1 MNAGTNSVLN
11 VMKSAP
17 FGLDAASFG
26 MIAAGVAVVD
36 LSNVFT
42 LVHNS
47 LRHGPG
53 VALWI
58 PCVAEASS
66 GLSAL
71 GAVWIIAS
79 ALRLASPS
87 RTYWGGV
94 LLIHVL
100 ASLSFSAQHV
110 LGMVALRKAVYSVM
124 GAYYQFE
131 LGDWLY
137 EYRKDVLTYLIIAT
151 LLVAFRSRS
160 ENAKREAA
168 PQSESEPI
176 FDIAIGA
183 RTIRV
188 PLRAVLA
195 LRAAGNYVEVLL
207 EDGRRPLVRGTLS
220 SYAERLVPSGFERTH
235 RSWLVNRARVTGL
248 RPAGSGDMHVDLPGG
263 CEAPLSRRFPEAL
276 RRLKHLK

>member
-1 MNAGTNSVLN
+1 MSAGPNSILN
-11 VMKSAP
+11 VTKGAL

-26 MIAAGVAVVD
+26 MIAAGVAVID

-47 LRHGPG
+47 LHHGPG

-58 PCVAEASS
+58 PSVAEASS

-71 GAVWIIAS
+71 AAVWIIAS
-79 ALRLASPS
+79 ALRLASPG
-87 RTYWGGV
+87 RMHWGGV
-94 LLIHVL
+94 ALVHAL
-100 ASLSFSAQHV
+100 ASLCFSAQHV
-110 LGMVALRKAVYSVM
+110 LGMVALREAIYGVM
-124 GAYYQFE
+124 GAHYQFA

-137 EYRKDVLTYLIIAT
+137 EYRKDVLTYVIIAAC
-151 LLVAFRSRS
+151 LAAFRSRAVS
-160 ENAKREAA
+160 AKREAA
-168 PQSESEPI
+168 PRFETEPV
-176 FDIAIGA
+176 FDIDMGA
-183 RTIRV
+183 RKIRV

-195 LRAAGNYVEVLL
+195 LHAAGNYVEVLL

-248 RPAGSGDMHVDLPGG
+248 RPAGSGDMHLDLPGG

-276 RRLKHLK
+276 RRLKQK

>member
-1 MNAGTNSVLN
+1 MNGLLN
-11 VMKSAP
+11 VTKSASS
-17 FGLDAASFG
+17 GLDAASFG
-26 MIAAGVAVVD
+26 MIAAGLALVD

-79 ALRLASPS
+79 ALRLASPG
-87 RTYWGGV
+87 RAHWGRV
-94 LLIHVL
+94 LLVHVL
-100 ASLSFSAQHV
+100 ASLFFSAQHV
-110 LGMVALRKAVYSVM
+110 LGMVALRKVIYGVM
-124 GAYYQFE
+124 GSYYQFE

-137 EYRKDVLTYLIIAT
+137 EYRKDALTYLIIAA
-151 LLVAFRSRS
+151 LLVAYRSYS
-160 ENAKREAA
+160 EKAKRDVA
-168 PQSESEPI
+168 PQSGSEPT
-176 FDIAIGA
+176 FDIAAGV

-207 EDGRRPLVRGTLS
+207 DDGRRPLVRGTLS

-235 RSWLVNRARVTGL
+235 RSWLVNGARVTGL

-263 CEAPLSRRFPEAL
+263 YEAPLSRRFPEAL
-276 RRLKHLK
+276 RRLKDMK

>member
-1 MNAGTNSVLN
+1 MGAGMNSVLN
-11 VMKSAP
+11 VTKSAP

-26 MIAAGVAVVD
+26 MIAAGVAAVD
-36 LSNVFT
+36 LSNVLT

-47 LRHGPG
+47 LRHGPD

-58 PCVAEASS
+58 PSIAEASS

-71 GAVWIIAS
+71 GAVWIITF
-79 ALRLASPS
+79 ALRLASPG
-87 RTYWGGV
+87 RTSWGGV
-94 LLIHVL
+94 ALTHVL
-100 ASLSFSAQHV
+100 ASLCFSVQHV
-110 LGMVALRKAVYSVM
+110 LGMVALRKAIYGVV

-137 EYRKDVLTYLIIAT
+137 EYRKDVLTYLIIAA
-151 LLVAFRSRS
+151 LLVAFRSRA
-160 ENAKREAA
+160 ENVKREDV
-168 PQSESEPI
+168 PQFESEPI

-188 PLRAVLA
+188 PLRVVLA

-276 RRLKHLK
+276 RRLKHLE